1 MNWVDFVILAIIGV
15 SVLVSLLRG
24 FTREAMSLAGW
35 ILASWVAMT
44 FSGKLASLLT
54 SFISVPSARLAVA
67 FAALFLT
74 TLLLAGLVNYLAVQ
88 LIKRTGLSG
97 TDRMVGVFFGTARG
111 ILIVAVLVLLG
122 GLTPLPQDPWWQ
134 ESGLMHY
141 FQTIAVWLR
150 SFLPPSVAES
160 IRYG

>member
-15 SVLVSLLRG
+15 SVLISLLRG
-24 FTREAMSLAGW
+24 FTREALSLAGW
-35 ILASWVAMT
+35 ILAAWVAMT

-54 SFISVPSARLAVA
+54 GFISLPSARLAVA
-67 FAALFLT
+67 FAALFLV
-74 TLLLAGLVNYLAVQ
+74 TLLLAGLVNYLATQ
-88 LIKRTGLSG
+88 IIQRTGLSG
-97 TDRMVGVFFGTARG
+97 TDRMVGIFFGTARG

-122 GLTPLPQDPWWQ
+122 GLTPLPQDPWWH

-141 FQTIAVWLR
+141 FQNIAIWLR
-150 SFLPPSVAES
+150 GFLPPEVGEN